1 MGTSRSEMDKP
12 ASLATRA
19 LRLTLFGRAQI
30 ARSMLAGRTNP
41 ALAGSGVG
49 CGLAG
54 RFATSWYTVGMR
66 LAGRHLTCP
75 TVIHSVDHLLP
86 VSNQGMRAH
95 GSGQWTLRNVQLGNK
110 EHW

>member
-1 MGTSRSEMDKP
+1 
-12 ASLATRA
+12 
-19 LRLTLFGRAQI
+19 
-30 ARSMLAGRTNP
+30 MLAGRTNP

-75 TVIHSVDHLLP
+75 TINHPADHLLSR
-86 VSNQGMRAH
+86 VSPRYARTRV
-95 GSGQWTLRNVQLGNK
+95 GSTDFAECGREPSCERRGSRGAVLSQAGAPLPWTSELML
-110 EHW
+110 